1 MVSLRVWIRRR
12 MVLGRRRKRVNPRAS
27 RPSSGRRHALLFKLA
42 LVAAAA
48 GVLVYIAANNLKE
61 VTESLAVARINY
73 LAGTII
79 NDVIDEVVAG
89 EGTEYDDLVSLDTDA
104 TGNVSALRTNMV
116 AINRLKAEVSG
127 LVIERINSLDSS
139 ELSIPLGNLFPSE
152 LFSGRGPDIPVIL
165 VPVGTVDTEFES
177 VMLTSGINQTKHRLM
192 LKVTV
197 NIGALLP
204 GFSADTEVS
213 TSVGVAETI
222 IVGKVPG
229 SYTYLEDTGQSGMD
243 IYGNFDLDGSGEYTE
258 PQ

>member
-1 MVSLRVWIRRR
+1 MGRLRVLIRRR
-12 MVLGRRRKRVNPRAS
+12 MVHGGFGGKSRGGGKS
-27 RPSSGRRHALLFKLA
+27 RPRRNHAVVVKLA
-42 LVAAAA
+42 FAASVVGA
-48 GVLVYIAANNLKE
+48 LMYIAAGNLKE

-73 LAGTII
+73 LAGSII
-79 NDVIDEVVAG
+79 NDVIDEVVGSG
-89 EGTEYDDLVSLDTDA
+89 ETEYADLVTLDTDD

-127 LVIERINSLDSS
+127 LVIERINALDSS
-139 ELSIPLGNLFPSE
+139 ELGIPLGNLFPSE
-152 LFSGRGPDIPVIL
+152 LFSGRGPEIPVVL

-177 VMLTSGINQTKHRLM
+177 VMLNSGINQTKHRLM
-192 LKVTV
+192 LRVTV
-197 NIGALLP
+197 NVGALLP

-229 SYTYLEDTGQSGMD
+229 AYTYLEDTGQTGMD
-243 IYGNFDLDGSGEYTE
+243 IYGDFDLDGGGEYTE